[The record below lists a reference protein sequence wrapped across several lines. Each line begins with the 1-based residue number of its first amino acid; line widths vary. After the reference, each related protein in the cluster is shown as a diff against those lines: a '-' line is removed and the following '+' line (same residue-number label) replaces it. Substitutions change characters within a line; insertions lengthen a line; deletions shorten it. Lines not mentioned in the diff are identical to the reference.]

1 MKILKRSEE
10 EKPLLRRLKNIGM
23 ASKKLYRNTLK
34 EDEPRLIYTY
44 PYANIGALSRIT
56 ALIGMRALNETG
68 ALNKKNT
75 FEGARLLE
83 RGLLL
88 EGRR

>member
-44 PYANIGALSRIT
+44 PYANIGALSRIR
-56 ALIGMRALNETG
+56 ALIGMRALI
-68 ALNKKNT
+68 KKNT
-75 FEGARLLE
+75 FEGIRLLE
-83 RGLLL
+83 RGLLS

>member
-1 MKILKRSEE
+1 
-10 EKPLLRRLKNIGM
+10 M

-44 PYANIGALSRIT
+44 PYANIGALSRIRV
-56 ALIGMRALNETG
+56 LIGMRALNEIG
-68 ALNKKNT
+68 ALIKKNT

>member
-1 MKILKRSEE
+1 
-10 EKPLLRRLKNIGM
+10 M

-44 PYANIGALSRIT
+44 PYANIGALSRIR
-56 ALIGMRALNETG
+56 ALIGMRALNEI
-68 ALNKKNT
+68 
-75 FEGARLLE
+75 GARLLE
-83 RGLLL
+83 RRLLL

>member
-1 MKILKRSEE
+1 MIDNYIFINFK
-10 EKPLLRRLKNIGM
+10 
-23 ASKKLYRNTLK
+23 YRNTLK

-44 PYANIGALSRIT
+44 PYANIGALSRIR
-56 ALIGMRALNETG
+56 ALRALNEIG
-68 ALNKKNT
+68 ALIKKNT

>member
-1 MKILKRSEE
+1 
-10 EKPLLRRLKNIGM
+10 M

-44 PYANIGALSRIT
+44 PYANIGALSRIR
-56 ALIGMRALNETG
+56 AFIGMRALNEIG
-68 ALNKKNT
+68 ALIKKNT

>member
-1 MKILKRSEE
+1 
-10 EKPLLRRLKNIGM
+10 M

-44 PYANIGALSRIT
+44 PYANIGALSTIRV
-56 ALIGMRALNETG
+56 LIGMRALNEIG
-68 ALNKKNT
+68 ALIKKNT

-83 RGLLL
+83 RGLLS